1 MTDVLT
7 KEQRHLNMSHIR
19 GTDTSIEVKLR
30 KALFARGFRYRKN
43 VGKMIGKP
51 DIVLPKYKTVIFI
64 HGCFW
69 HRHPGCRYASTP
81 KTRRDFWEEK
91 FNRNIQR
98 DKHQAEELINA
109 GWHVLVVWEC
119 ELKQD
124 LPGVV
129 NELEKIMKYM
139 IPATSKKL
147 YLPGLECF
155 IETKRG

>member
-19 GTDTSIEVKLR
+19 GKDTSIEVKLR
-30 KALFARGFRYRKN
+30 KALFARGFRFRKN

-69 HRHPGCRYASTP
+69 HRHKGCRYATNP
-81 KTRRDFWEEK
+81 KTRKEFWEEK
-91 FNRNIQR
+91 FNQNIIR
-98 DKHQAEELINA
+98 DKRQTEDLINL

-119 ELKQD
+119 ELKQNLNSVAD
-124 LPGVV
+124 
-129 NELEKIMKYM
+129 EIEKILKYM
-139 IPATSKKL
+139 LPIGKRRLFIPEMA
-147 YLPGLECF
+147 CF
-155 IETKRG
+155 I